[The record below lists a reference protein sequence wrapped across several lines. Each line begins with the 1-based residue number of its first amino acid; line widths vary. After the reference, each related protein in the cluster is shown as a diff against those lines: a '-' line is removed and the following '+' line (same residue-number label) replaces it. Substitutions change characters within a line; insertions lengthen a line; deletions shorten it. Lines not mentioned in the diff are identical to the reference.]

1 MKVSDIIKDIP
12 RESLQRLLEKSN
24 LQGTM
29 STLTSYGLIF
39 LSFAV
44 LYFYSN
50 PLTWLMALIIL
61 ANRQLGLA
69 ILMHDAAHGTLFKTP
84 VLNTFVGKW
93 LCAAPVLA
101 DLDRYRTYHL
111 EHHRTAGTPQD
122 PDRSNYEGYPVTQK
136 SFLRK
141 ILRDMTGVTGH
152 KIFII
157 VIKMNAGL
165 VKYQLSYDKTK
176 KTTKP
181 PLTAQMKGLIQGLY
195 PTIIFHSLA
204 FALFYALGRVE
215 IYLAWWLAWMSFYQL
230 FSRIRNAAEHG
241 AVKDINTDN
250 PLLNTRTTY
259 ANIFE
264 RLTVAP
270 HFVNYHLEHHILATV
285 PPHNLKRFHLLLK
298 SKGALTQSSVN
309 SNYWSVLRVL
319 VN

>member
-1 MKVSDIIKDIP
+1 MKVSEIIKEIP
-12 RESLQRLLEKSN
+12 RETLQELLEKSN
-24 LQGTM
+24 LQGFL
-29 STLTSYGLIF
+29 SLFTSYALIF
-39 LSFAV
+39 LSFS
-44 LYFYSN
+44 LLLITSH
-50 PLTWLMALIIL
+50 PLAWLLSLIIL
-61 ANRQLGLA
+61 ANRQLALA

-84 VLNTFVGKW
+84 RLNTSIGKW
-93 LCAAPVLA
+93 FCAAPVLA

-122 PDRSNYEGYPVTQK
+122 PDRSNYESYPVSRK

-141 ILRDMTGVTGH
+141 VLRDLSGITGF

-157 VIKMNAGL
+157 VLKMNAGL

-176 KTTKP
+176 KANKP
-181 PLTAQMKGLIQGLY
+181 TITQQLKCLILGLY
-195 PTIIFHSLA
+195 PTVIFHSIAL
-204 FALFYALGRVE
+204 ALFYTLGRVE
-215 IYLAWWLAWMSFYQL
+215 IYLAWWLAWMTFYML

-259 ANIFE
+259 ANILE

-285 PPHNLKRFHLLLK
+285 PPHNLKTFHALLK
-298 SKGALTQSSVN
+298 SKGVLNQSSLN
-309 SNYWSVLRVL
+309 ESYGSVLGELIR
-319 VN
+319 